1 MSRELGNA
9 LLQLAMEDLEKN
21 GLSQEAVD
29 FLSIIYVWPAIGL
42 FAILAIP
49 LSMVVWDYLK
59 WLRRHTWS
67 GRGSKSPE

>member
-9 LLQLAMEDLEKN
+9 LVQLAMEDLEKN

-59 WLRRHTWS
+59 WLRHRTWS